1 MTGTP
6 KIARRVTS
14 RWSALGAATVGATLV
29 LVLGLSG
36 CSLLDRTNTET
47 HESTG
52 PVTDETAGPT
62 AAPVPA
68 DESPVYQ
75 QAVSWRRCGTFE
87 CASVDVPLDWADP
100 A

>member
-6 KIARRVTS
+6 KIGRNGTR
-14 RWSALGAATVGATLV
+14 RWSAAGAVALSATLV

-36 CSLLDRTNTET
+36 CSLLDRDPTET
-47 HESTG
+47 DESTG
-52 PVTDETAGPT
+52 PVTDETAAPT
-62 AAPVPA
+62 AAPVAP